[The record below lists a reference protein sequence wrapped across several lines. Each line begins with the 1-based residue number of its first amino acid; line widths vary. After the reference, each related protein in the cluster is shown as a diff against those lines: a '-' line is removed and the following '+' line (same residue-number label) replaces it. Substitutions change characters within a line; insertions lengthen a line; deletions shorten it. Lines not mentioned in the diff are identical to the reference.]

1 MSGHLLDVRQLTV
14 RYATPSGSFTAVDD
28 VSFHIDEGEV
38 LALIGESGC
47 GKTSLGKA
55 LVGLQ
60 PVQNGNI
67 HFRET
72 NLATLSARK
81 LRPLRRAIQMVF
93 QDPLSALDPRQ
104 RARKAIELPLSL
116 HSCLSR
122 QARREK
128 AAQLF
133 NDVGLDRSLM
143 DRFPHQLSGG
153 QRQRLNIARALAP
166 QPQLIVCDE
175 PVSALDVR
183 LQKQIVDL
191 LQALQQRTG
200 VSILFISHDL
210 SVVASIASRIAV
222 MYAGHIVEILPG
234 AQLWSHAAHPYTRL
248 LLSTIPGASPDQRR
262 LRQAP
267 PDEEPPVNPYE
278 LSEGCRFQQ
287 RCAYVQADCRKRSP
301 SLAEHGMGHQLAC
314 HHPYIPSEQTLI
326 IRRAVS

>member
-1 MSGHLLDVRQLTV
+1 MSRLLDVRELTV
-14 RYATPSGSFTAVDD
+14 RYATPAATFTAVDR
-28 VSFHIDEGEV
+28 VSFHIDQGEV

-60 PVQNGNI
+60 QVQEGEI
-67 HFRET
+67 HFRDT
-72 NLATLSARK
+72 NLAALSPRQ

-104 RARKAIELPLSL
+104 RAVNAVDLPLSL
-116 HSCLSR
+116 HSGLSR

-133 NDVGLDRSLM
+133 NDVGLDSALM

-166 QPQLIVCDE
+166 EPALIVCDE
-175 PVSALDVR
+175 PVSALDVS

-191 LQALQQRTG
+191 LQALQQQTG
-200 VSILFISHDL
+200 VSILFISHDI
-210 SVVASIASRIAV
+210 SVVERIASRIAV
-222 MYAGHIVEILPG
+222 MYAGHIVEVLPRENM
-234 AQLWSHAAHPYTRL
+234 WSHAAHPYTRL
-248 LLSTIPGASPDQRR
+248 LLSTIPGVSPDRRR

-267 PDEEPPVNPYE
+267 PDEESPVNPYE
-278 LSEGCRFQQ
+278 ISQGCRFQQ
-287 RCAYVQADCRKRSP
+287 RCPNVQADCRTQTP
-301 SLAEHGMGHQLAC
+301 VLAREGDSHPVAC
-314 HHPYIPSEQTLI
+314 HHPHLPAEQSLI